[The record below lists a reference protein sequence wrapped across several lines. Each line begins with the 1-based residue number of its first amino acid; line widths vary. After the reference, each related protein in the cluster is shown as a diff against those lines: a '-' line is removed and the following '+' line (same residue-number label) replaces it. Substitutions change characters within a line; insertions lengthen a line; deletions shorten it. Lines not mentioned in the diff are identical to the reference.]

1 MTGLDRIDEALWSQ
15 AQGEPPRRTRA
26 GGLSICPYRGTA
38 SAQGLFF
45 VARVLADPPSGPLP
59 ERNRH
64 GRDPA
69 DLRRHLLR
77 RGLPGAV
84 VRARFEGQ
92 DQDVVADAD
101 GYVRLRMRPDRPPPP
116 GWRPVDLSLQRPA
129 VAPARTRGFVW
140 VPPATARHL
149 IISDIDDTVVFTGV
163 ANRAAMLW
171 RLFIA
176 GADQRRAFA
185 GVARLYGAL
194 HMGAGGPSASADNPV
209 VFVSRGP
216 WGLYGILGEVFRRDG
231 ISAAIGG
238 DPVLLL
244 REWGMS
250 LQSPMPRRTPGHKRA
265 LIEAVMAAH
274 PTLPVVLIG
283 DSGQRDPETYA
294 GVVRAHPGRVA
305 AILIRDVGAR
315 APRRRALARLQ
326 ERLDHRG
333 VPMVVAAT
341 SDALCRRAVMLGLA
355 AAVSGGSPAGP
366 SSGPSAGR
374 LSFG

>member
-1 MTGLDRIDEALWSQ
+1 MTDLDRLNETPWPRVQD
-15 AQGEPPRRTRA
+15 GPPRRSDAA
-26 GGLSICPYRGTA
+26 GVSICAYRGTA
-38 SAQGLFF
+38 SAQGLFL
-45 VARVLADPPSGPLP
+45 VARVLIDPPGGPLP

-69 DLRRHLLR
+69 DLGRHLLR

-84 VRARFEGQ
+84 VRARFDGQ
-92 DQDVVADAD
+92 VQDAVADAD
-101 GYVRLRMRPDRPPPP
+101 GYVHIRLRPDRAPPP
-116 GWRPVDLSLQRPA
+116 GWCPVELSLRRPA
-129 VAPARTRGFVW
+129 IGSVRGQGLVW

-149 IISDIDDTVVFTGV
+149 ILSDIDDTVVFTGV

-171 RLFIA
+171 RLFVA

-194 HMGAGGPSASADNPV
+194 HMGAGGASASADNPV

-216 WGLYGILGEVFRRDG
+216 WGLYDILGEVFRRDG

-250 LQSPMPRRTPGHKRA
+250 LQSPLPRRTPGHKRA
-265 LIEAVMAAH
+265 LIDAVMAVH
-274 PTLPVVLIG
+274 PTLPVVLVG

-294 GVVRAHPGRVA
+294 GVARAYPGRVA
-305 AILIRDVGAR
+305 AILIRDVDGR
-315 APRRRALARLQ
+315 ASRRRALGRLQ
-326 ERLDHRG
+326 SRLDHRG
-333 VPMVVAAT
+333 VPLMVADS
-341 SDALCRRAVMLGLA
+341 SDALRHRAVMLGLA
-355 AAVSGGSPAGP
+355 AAVSGGAPAEP
-366 SSGPSAGR
+366 SRGLLARP
-374 LSFG
+374 SFG